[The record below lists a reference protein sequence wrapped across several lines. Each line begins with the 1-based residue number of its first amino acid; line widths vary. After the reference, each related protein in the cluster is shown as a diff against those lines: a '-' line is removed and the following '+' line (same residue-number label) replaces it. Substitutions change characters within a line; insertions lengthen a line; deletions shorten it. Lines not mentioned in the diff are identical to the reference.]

1 MSVVA
6 QIALQSKFSSFIVAG
21 SALKRD
27 VVVDVAHPTNR
38 IGLIASTER
47 CSPKMICK
55 KRMKRLCA
63 ACITLLGGVVSSQL
77 INDHEFLPVDEA
89 FPTAAE
95 LSDDERV
102 LARWVMPDGYY
113 LYRHALKLVGK
124 EGTELGSLSSPPGK
138 QKTDEFF
145 GEVEVYYN
153 FLEISAPVIGQSQAE
168 IVVDVHYQGCAD
180 AGLCYPPEVREF
192 RFVGVGADVDIA
204 STRTLLDTGG
214 VNIWV
219 AIGSALLA
227 GLILNL
233 MPCVFPILSIKA
245 LSIVQHAGESDAVRH
260 AIGYLSGVVATFLA
274 LAVLLLVFRS
284 FGVAVGW
291 GFQLQSPG
299 FVVAMI
305 LLFFVMSMNLLGVIE
320 IPGFGLAM
328 TRPNPFMTGVL
339 AVIVATPCTVPFMA
353 AAIGY
358 AISQGG
364 IDLVMIMGMMGVGM
378 ALPYIAVTATPRI
391 STWLPRPGQWMVTFK
406 RIMSI
411 PLVLTVVWL
420 VWVLTR
426 QVGLIGV
433 LWSLSAM
440 VLLAIAAFVGRRQVK
455 WLTSVWAIM
464 LVVIAGTV
472 YAVSWSNESIQ
483 TPESAMFKYEE
494 FQELVAKQRPLFLN
508 VTADWC
514 LTCLA
519 NERTTLSRDS
529 IRQLFDVRDVR
540 YVKVDWTNRDAE
552 ITKLLEQFG
561 RYGVPMYVLYPS
573 DGQPTVL
580 PQVLTPEL
588 VRNFLTE
595 HEDPSI

>member
-1 MSVVA
+1 MPFADSTGAYKQTALVSLRPVSTLVDGFRPEMIPQNVVRRFFV
-6 QIALQSKFSSFIVAG
+6 LCVAFCCMH
-21 SALKRD
+21 
-27 VVVDVAHPTNR
+27 VTP
-38 IGLIASTER
+38 
-47 CSPKMICK
+47 
-55 KRMKRLCA
+55 
-63 ACITLLGGVVSSQL
+63 QL
-77 INDHEFLPVDEA
+77 TNDHEFLPVDEA
-89 FPTAAE
+89 YPTEAE
-95 LSDDERV
+95 LTEDGRV

-113 LYRHALKLVGK
+113 LYRHSLKLVGK
-124 EGTELGSLSSPPGK
+124 DGTELGSLTIPSGE

-153 FLEISAPVIGQSQAE
+153 FLEISAPVVAQSRAE
-168 IVVDVHYQGCAD
+168 VVVDVHYQGCAD

-192 RFVGVGADVDIA
+192 RFTGLGSVGDA
-204 STRTLLDTGG
+204 SRELTLSSSTG
-214 VNIWV
+214 VSIWV

-245 LSIVQHAGESDAVRH
+245 LAIVQSADESDNLRH
-260 AIGYLSGVVATFLA
+260 AVSYLFGVVTTFLV
-274 LAVLLLVFRS
+274 LAILLLVLRG
-284 FGVAVGW
+284 FGAAIGW

-299 FVVAMI
+299 FVAAMI
-305 LLFFVMSMNLLGVIE
+305 LLFFVMSLNLLGVIE
-320 IPGFGLAM
+320 IPGFGLSM

-364 IDLVMIMGMMGVGM
+364 VDLVLIMVTMGFGM
-378 ALPYIAVTATPRI
+378 ALPYIAVTAIPRI
-391 STWLPRPGQWMVTFK
+391 AARLPRPGQWMVTFK
-406 RIMSI
+406 RVMSI

-426 QVGLIGV
+426 QVGVSGMLWLIT
-433 LWSLSAM
+433 AM

-464 LVVIAGTV
+464 LVVIASAV
-472 YAVSWSNESIQ
+472 YAVSRPNETHQ
-483 TPESAMFKYEE
+483 LANAETFDYEMF
-494 FQELVAKQRPLFLN
+494 QSLVAEHRPIFLN

-519 NERTTLSRDS
+519 NERTTLSRES
-529 IRQLFDVRDVR
+529 VHRVFGEYGVTYI
-540 YVKVDWTNRDAE
+540 KVDWTNRDAQV
-552 ITKLLEQFG
+552 TKLLEQFG

-573 DGQPTVL
+573 TDQPVVL
-580 PQVLTPEL
+580 PQVLTPDL
-588 VRNFLTE
+588 VRNHLDKFE
-595 HEDPSI
+595 RRSI